1 MVTTTFALVV
11 FTTLAFGTFM
21 SFMGRVLIPPKK
33 SDLAEEHDHHHD
45 PNASYHHVYEH
56 PNEDSNELN

>member
-21 SFMGRVLIPPKK
+21 AFMGRVLIPPKK
-33 SDLAEEHDHHHD
+33 SDLAE
-45 PNASYHHVYEH
+45 
-56 PNEDSNELN
+56 